1 VTVRMSLL
9 PKRLVWAKT
18 SHGQDQPVQV

>member
-1 VTVRMSLL
+1 LRMSLL